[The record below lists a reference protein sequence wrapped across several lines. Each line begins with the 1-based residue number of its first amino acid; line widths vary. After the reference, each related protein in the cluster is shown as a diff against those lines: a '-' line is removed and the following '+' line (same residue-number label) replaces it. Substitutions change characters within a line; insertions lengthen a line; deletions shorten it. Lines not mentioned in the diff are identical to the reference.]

1 MRYVRCFLA
10 IAALSW
16 AAAANAQ
23 DLTLYGGFHN
33 PGALQLSP
41 AVGGIRETA
50 RQPLTDPRNFGV
62 FGVRLYNSDAPLG
75 FEHTVSFSP
84 NFVNSDAWA
93 ILAHSNLRAEAP
105 ATVIRP
111 YVTAGLGVLYAA
123 GDGLAAI
130 GGKFGWNYGGGVR
143 ASVMPPVGVRIDVRG
158 YSIRGVQDQTLR
170 IWETSV
176 GVFFS
181 F

>member
-1 MRYVRCFLA
+1 MSYFRCFLV
-10 IAALSW
+10 AAGVLCAV
-16 AAAANAQ
+16 AADAQ
-23 DLTLYGGFHN
+23 DLTFYGGFHN
-33 PGALQLSP
+33 PGALRLSP
-41 AVGGIRETA
+41 AVGEVRETV

-62 FGVRLYNSDAPLG
+62 FGVRLYNSSAPLG
-75 FEHTVSFSP
+75 LEHTVSFSP
-84 NFVNSDAWA
+84 NFVDSNAWA
-93 ILAHSNLRAEAP
+93 LLAHTNLRLEAP
-105 ATVIRP
+105 ATMVRP
-111 YVTAGLGVLYAA
+111 YVTAGAGILYAA

-158 YSIRGVQDQTLR
+158 YSIKGVQDQTLR

-176 GVFFS
+176 GISFS